1 MRKCVAVIAVA
12 LVALSFAVFQG
23 CDWEDTGSESFNTSQ
38 GAGATINFSGYY
50 RPRSGAFLMGSN
62 LTHFVMTQVGN
73 SLEVFDSNNSHYTGS
88 IGSPGVQA
96 RPTVAAGFLP
106 GAVMLQAQLSF
117 AGVNQFTGAD
127 MTFVGIVR
135 VVAVDDVQGVDR
147 STTVDTSDSFGLD
160 ISDTSTPG
168 TTVTI
173 GNSSNQTDTVTTTTT
188 FTITEANTQNVIDG
202 NWIEGGAVS
211 VIGAI
216 APSTASTF
224 STATTTTTTAGP

>member
-1 MRKCVAVIAVA
+1 MRKCVAVIAVV

-88 IGSPGVQA
+88 VGSPGVQA
-96 RPTVAAGFLP
+96 RPLVATGFLP

-135 VVAVDDVQGVDR
+135 VVAVDDVQGVDA
-147 STTVDTSDSFGLD
+147 STTVDTSNSFGLD

-173 GNSSNQTDTVTTTTT
+173 GNTSNQTATVTTTSTYA
-188 FTITEANTQNVIDG
+188 ITEENSQYVLEG
-202 NWIEGGAVS
+202 NWIEAGAVAG
-211 VIGAI
+211 IAAI
-216 APSTASTF
+216 APSAASTF
-224 STATTTTTTAGP
+224 TSAATTTTTP

>member
-50 RPRSGAFLMGSN
+50 RPRSGAFLMDSN

-88 IGSPGVQA
+88 VGSPGVQA
-96 RPTVAAGFLP
+96 QPLVATGFLP
-106 GAVMLQAQLSF
+106 GAVMLQAQVSF

-135 VVAVDDVQGVDR
+135 VVAVSDVQSVG
-147 STTVDTSDSFGLD
+147 TAADTSYSTSVDFTPVTNTIG
-160 ISDTSTPG
+160 TSTSIESIETSAYTSNETF
-168 TTVTI
+168 TTTSTYAITEENSQYVLEGNWIEAGAVTGI
-173 GNSSNQTDTVTTTTT
+173 AAIAPSAASTFTTTTT
-188 FTITEANTQNVIDG
+188 
-202 NWIEGGAVS
+202 
-211 VIGAI
+211 
-216 APSTASTF
+216 P
-224 STATTTTTTAGP
+224 